1 MTIRRLVV
9 FIALLVPSSSFAM
22 SCGIRVVVVNH
33 RPHTVTVQLKS
44 FDAGR
49 TVPAP
54 LPEDFDTPVYS
65 DDVPPYLSSLE
76 EVEIPA
82 GAAVDVKFRRICDGD
97 FWLNWRTVP
106 DTGETTRSGQLQ
118 AYDGQ
123 SIDVR

>member
-1 MTIRRLVV
+1 MRRLVV
-9 FIALLVPSSSFAM
+9 LIALLVPSSSFAM

-44 FDAGR
+44 FHAER
-49 TVPAP
+49 TLPAP

-65 DDVPPYLSSLE
+65 NDVPRYLSSLE

-82 GAAVDVKFRRICDGD
+82 GAGVDVKFRRICDGD

-106 DTGETTRSGQLQ
+106 DTGETTRSGQLR

-123 SIDVR
+123 SIDIR